1 MELSLSMNSIFP
13 LSFMELSLSVNS
25 IFPSGRDINSL
36 LLSEQYRWP
45 ECPWGDLTLEH
56 PSVNQGHYLVW
67 DLQSNLS
74 NSIGLQSHYI
84 LDFWQLLGTAWS
96 KQAILSLIREVFW
109 SLREKI
115 MTIKKLEDPKIDRL
129 FLPVICTHII
139 SKCIQTATHI
149 DGVSNRSLILQP
161 LLNEINQGSPL
172 TTAWHNIYLLVTRF
186 LIMDQ
191 WGGPIITWLR
201 DQRFGGLES
210 TWAWHFTGL
219 PGSGTGVD

>member
-1 MELSLSMNSIFP
+1 MTRMPLGWPYTGTPQCKIKDIILSGISRVIF
-13 LSFMELSLSVNS
+13 LIQL
-25 IFPSGRDINSL
+25 D
-36 LLSEQYRWP
+36 
-45 ECPWGDLTLEH
+45 
-56 PSVNQGHYLVW
+56 
-67 DLQSNLS
+67 
-74 NSIGLQSHYI
+74 YI

-109 SLREKI
+109 SLRERV
-115 MTIKKLEDPKIDRL
+115 MTVKKLEDPKIDQL

-201 DQRFGGLES
+201 DQRSGGLES

>member
-1 MELSLSMNSIFP
+1 MT
-13 LSFMELSLSVNS
+13 
-25 IFPSGRDINSL
+25 
-36 LLSEQYRWP
+36 P

-74 NSIGLQSHYI
+74 NSIGLHPRFLTTTRYSLEQTSNFKSHKGGF
-84 LDFWQLLGTAWS
+84 LVVT
-96 KQAILSLIREVFW
+96 V
-109 SLREKI
+109 
-115 MTIKKLEDPKIDRL
+115 KKLEDPKIDRL

-139 SKCIQTATHI
+139 FKCIQTATHI

-201 DQRFGGLES
+201 DQRSGGLES